1 LVKIM
6 NQIKAKIFGRADMG
20 SISTRVKKR
29 LGAT

>member
-1 LVKIM
+1 MGKIM
-6 NQIKAKIFGRADMG
+6 NQIKAKIIGRADMG